1 MKGLMLLAAAATL
14 AACHNRSDEQ
24 TGAAPDRGDSTAV
37 TYDTTAMNRD
47 TTAVTGDTSAVTHQ
61 VDPERTGPPGTAGRP
76 GNATITPDSVG
87 TDSTGVQVDS
97 TARTSPS
104 PVSVPQDTLGPN
116 NIDSTAVDSSHTD
129 TTTAR

>member
-1 MKGLMLLAAAATL
+1 MKGLLLLAAAATL
-14 AACHNRSDEQ
+14 AACHNRSDESV
-24 TGAAPDRGDSTAV
+24 GAAPERGDSTAV
-37 TYDTTAMNRD
+37 TYDSTTTARD

-76 GNATITPDSVG
+76 GNATVTPDSVG
-87 TDSTGVQVDS
+87 IDSTGVQMDS
-97 TARTSPS
+97 TAQNNPS